1 MRSECYY
8 FGAILQGLWEISQ
21 LGLEP
26 VPLAV
31 KTVESSP
38 LGNQGIPKNVSSDC
52 VSLVSAVYC
61 FLLFSCSVFLSSF
74 YLSQEIRQETH

>member
-8 FGAILQGLWEISQ
+8 FGAMLQGLWEISQ

-31 KTVESSP
+31 KTAESLS
-38 LGNQGIPKNVSSDC
+38 LGRQGIPKNVTSDC

-61 FLLFSCSVFLSSF
+61 CSF
-74 YLSQEIRQETH
+74 